1 MDTRPRAVADSATV
15 NRDAA
20 ANKVAAASSN
30 RLAAATVNRLAA
42 ATVNRLAAATANRV
56 AGAATADRLAVEKV
70 AAVPRRG
77 TATGD
82 EYTAPGYMTSDVS
95 LV

>member
-1 MDTRPRAVADSATV
+1 MDTGARAVADCGDAATV

-42 ATVNRLAAATANRV
+42 ATANRV
-56 AGAATADRLAVEKV
+56 AGAATADRLAVDKV